1 MLRMDDAS
9 QSSHVAARMAHIEAF
24 EVMEIQTLARQVEA
38 GGRDV
43 IHLEIGEPDFTTP
56 RPVVEAAKRALDAK
70 PMFYT
75 SALGLAELREAIAR
89 FYGSRYRVEV
99 DPGRIV
105 VTSGSSAALL
115 LAFGVLLEHGDEVL
129 LTDPSY
135 PCNRHFVR
143 TLGGVPK
150 LIPVG
155 PASRYQL
162 NARLVEDHWGERTR
176 IAMVASP
183 SNPTGTM
190 VTMEELGGMA
200 GVVRAKRGFLL
211 VDEIYHGLTYGLDA
225 PTAAAAGEDIFVVNS
240 FSKYFQMTGW
250 RLGWLVAPPRYVRE
264 IEKLAQNLFIS
275 PSAVAQHAALAC
287 FEPATIAIVE
297 ARRAELDQ
305 RRRYLIP
312 ALESLGIKVPV
323 VPQGAFYIYADV
335 SALTSDS
342 FAFARDLLTQAGVA
356 LTPGKDFGH
365 NEPERHIRIAY
376 TQTVARLEEAVARIR
391 KFVGGK

>member
-1 MLRMDDAS
+1 MKLAG
-9 QSSHVAARMAHIEAF
+9 RMAHIEPF

-38 GGRDV
+38 EGRDV
-43 IHLEIGEPDFTTP
+43 VHLEIGELDFTTP
-56 RPVVEAAKRALDAK
+56 RPVVEAAKRALDTK

-75 SALGLAELREAIAR
+75 SALGLAELRRAIAQLYR
-89 FYGSRYRVEV
+89 TRYHV
-99 DPGRIV
+99 DVDASRIV

-115 LAFGVLLEHGDEVL
+115 LTFGVLLEHGDEVL

-155 PASRYQL
+155 PATRYQL

-190 VTMEELGGMA
+190 VTAEETRDLA
-200 GVVRAKRGFLL
+200 QVVRRKGGILL

-250 RLGWLVAPPRYVRE
+250 RLGWLVAPPGYVRE

-287 FEPATIAIVE
+287 FEPATIEIVE
-297 ARRAELDQ
+297 ARRAELDE
-305 RRRYLIP
+305 RRRFLIP
-312 ALESLGIKVPV
+312 ALESLGIRVPV

-342 FAFARDLLTQAGVA
+342 FAFARDLLTEAGVA

-376 TQTVARLEEAVARIR
+376 TQTVARLEEAIARIR
-391 KFVGGK
+391 KFVGRK